1 METLI
6 QDKPD
11 KLDKLDKPANQDG
24 GFWGGKKSFDGTI
37 KKTKSSESKLITEY
51 TKMDKAAKQYQT
63 AYKNHLANLETL
75 DDYAN
80 FKGMEELF
88 QRVIMKEHL
97 KKNGDVDKKSP
108 ILLRNYFI
116 EKGITPSEFRKEHI
130 MQQIEYILENQ
141 FPGKD
146 QMFIKTKEIELGK
159 YEFIL
164 YITTIENI
172 KKSRKIS
179 HKNYVVDFGEA
190 RAALKDIIGTT
201 KKNLK
206 RVSSILEMSERESS
220 RGSSRRGSSHSKGSD
235 VSKLKSGSRKK
246 TRKTGSGSGNKEDK
260 EDNGA
265 AGLMIDLLGDNSMG
279 KSSRRAGSKKSK
291 SKTKKSLDLFKTPS
305 EIRKAKEPTK
315 ATAAVGA
322 AAGMQA
328 MIPVQM
334 SPGMG
339 QVPADLTMRKEQLAA
354 APPGGVAPAGDK
366 AAICAAI
373 PNPSIGSCK
382 AAGCAWFDNVGNK
395 CLPERP
401 PRPPQG
407 YQPQGYQP
415 RGMQATQ
422 PGPRP
427 NMDFGAPMQAPQ
439 PAAQNG
445 LGF

>member
-1 METLI
+1 MAE
-6 QDKPD
+6 
-11 KLDKLDKPANQDG
+11 NQDG

-37 KKTKSSESKLITEY
+37 KKTKSSEAKLITEY
-51 TKMDKAAKQYQT
+51 KKMDNAVIKYQT
-63 AYKNHLANLETL
+63 AYENHLSNLKTL

-88 QRVIMKEHL
+88 QKVIMKEHL
-97 KKNGDVDKKSP
+97 KKNGDVDKKLP

-146 QMFIKTKEIELGK
+146 QMFIKNKEIELGK

-179 HKNYVVDFGEA
+179 HKDYVVDFSEA

-206 RVSSILEMSERESS
+206 RVSSILEMSERKSS
-220 RGSSRRGSSHSKGSD
+220 RKHSSRKHSSRKSHGSD
-235 VSKLKSGSRKK
+235 ASKLKSSSRKK
-246 TRKTGSGSGNKEDK
+246 SRKTGSGGKDDK
-260 EDNGA
+260 HDNGA
-265 AGLMIDLLGDNSMG
+265 AALMIDLLGDNSMG
-279 KSSRRAGSKKSK
+279 KSSRRTSSRK

-305 EIRKAKEPTK
+305 EIKKGKEATK
-315 ATAAVGA
+315 ATGAVAGPVALQPGA
-322 AAGMQA
+322 PGTG
-328 MIPVQM
+328 PV
-334 SPGMG
+334 P
-339 QVPADLTMRKEQLAA
+339 VDLTMRKEQLAA
-354 APPGGVAPAGDK
+354 APPGGFAPAGDK
-366 AAICAAI
+366 AAMCAAI

-382 AAGCAWFDNVGNK
+382 AAGCAWYDDVGNK

-401 PRPPQG
+401 PRPPRPGFQPG
-407 YQPQGYQP
+407 YQPQGFQQGAP
-415 RGMQATQ
+415 QATQ
-422 PGPRP
+422 PEASPRP
-427 NMDFGAPMQAPQ
+427 NMDFGSPMQAPAPQ
-439 PAAQNG
+439 QNG